1 MSPGRN
7 DCNQQLRSAARLRT
21 LAPMRSKRQRRGEV
35 VVQRVLEVTLDEL
48 GRVGLER
55 LSVPEVAARA
65 GLNKTSVYRR
75 WPTKEALVKAA
86 LERSMTHLDAAPDTG
101 TLPGDLV
108 SLALLVAGF
117 LGSPHGLGVMRTV
130 FADGDSPQ
138 ARALAKA
145 MWKEQGARA
154 PRDLLSGAI
163 RRGEL
168 DRRTDPDLLLFTI
181 AGAVLHRTFVER
193 KPANEAWARRLVA
206 MLTRGVGRQR

>member
-1 MSPGRN
+1 M
-7 DCNQQLRSAARLRT
+7 
-21 LAPMRSKRQRRGEV
+21 
-35 VVQRVLEVTLDEL
+35 QRVLEVTLNEL

-75 WPTKEALVKAA
+75 WPTKEALVRAA
-86 LERSMTHLDAAPDTG
+86 LDQSMKHLEPAPDTG

-108 SLALLVAGF
+108 TLATLVAGF
-117 LGSPHGLGVMRTV
+117 LGSPHGLGVVRTV

-145 MWKEQGARA
+145 MWKQRGPLTPWTVIERA
-154 PRDLLSGAI
+154 VA
-163 RRGEL
+163 RGEL
-168 DRRTDPDLLLFTI
+168 DRRTDPELLLFTI

-193 KPANEAWARRLVA
+193 RPADEAWARRLVA
-206 MLTRGVGRQR
+206 MLTRGVGRRA